1 MAVDMVSAVRSEMS
15 VHAQNG
21 STPVGEPYT
30 AIAVFDGTHW
40 TALVRELD
48 IATEAD
54 QADEAIW
61 SLKAAVR
68 EAIAVAPERNISA
81 GQPVPDDQL
90 LEFMASHKS
99 GAPITTEQFTIS

>member
-1 MAVDMVSAVRSEMS
+1 MAVDIVSAVRSEMS
-15 VHAQNG
+15 AHAQNG
-21 STPVGEPYT
+21 STPMSEPYT
-30 AIAVFDGTHW
+30 AIAVFDGAHW

-48 IATEAD
+48 IASEGD
-54 QADEAIW
+54 QAEEAIW

-68 EAIAVAPERNISA
+68 EALAVAAERKISA

-99 GAPITTEQFTIS
+99 SDPVTIEQFTIN

>member
-15 VHAQNG
+15 AHAQNG
-21 STPVGEPYT
+21 STPIGENYT
-30 AIAVFDGTHW
+30 AIAVFDGAHW

-68 EAIAVAPERNISA
+68 EALAVAVERKISA

-99 GAPITTEQFTIS
+99 GDPVTIEQFTIS

>member
-1 MAVDMVSAVRSEMS
+1 MAVDMVTAVRSEMS
-15 VHAQNG
+15 ARAQNG
-21 STPVGEPYT
+21 SMPASKPYT
-30 AIAVFDGTHW
+30 AIAVFDGARW

-48 IATEAD
+48 IASEGD

-68 EAIAVAPERNISA
+68 EALAVAAERKLSA

-90 LEFMASHKS
+90 FEFIASHKS
-99 GAPITTEQFTIS
+99 GDPVTIEQFTLN

>member
-1 MAVDMVSAVRSEMS
+1 MALDMVTAVRSEMS
-15 VHAQNG
+15 ARAQKG
-21 STPVGEPYT
+21 STPISGPYT
-30 AIAVFDGTHW
+30 AIAVFDGTRW

-48 IATEAD
+48 IASEGD
-54 QADEAIW
+54 QAEEAIW

-68 EAIAVAPERNISA
+68 EALAVAAERKISA

-99 GAPITTEQFTIS
+99 GDPITIEQFIVN

>member
-21 STPVGEPYT
+21 STPIGETYT
-30 AIAVFDGTHW
+30 AIAVFDGAHW

-68 EAIAVAPERNISA
+68 EALAVAAERKISA
-81 GQPVPDDQL
+81 GQPVPNDQL
-90 LEFMASHKS
+90 LEFMGSHKS
-99 GAPITTEQFTIS
+99 GDPVTIEQFTIS